1 MYIRLLLF
9 LKDIGY
15 EVIGLKNKIFK
26 IEKIFYL
33 LKKSIYFAWYR
44 HHFLIPPKVLK
55 KYIKSFFVVLKRG
68 NNTSDLFTNQNA
80 YNKWFDNQK
89 GIIKYKKFKYN
100 PKISVI
106 IPTYNVSREY
116 LCECID
122 SVLSQSYDNF
132 EICIADDNSSLKD
145 TLETLKEYEKNEKI
159 KVTYR
164 KKNGMI
170 SEASNTALKLATGDF
185 IALLD
190 NDDTLEKDAL
200 YYIVEALNEDKSLDM
215 IYTDEDKL
223 DFKGKKMEPHF
234 KPDYSPDTLMS
245 VNYICHLCCMR
256 KSIVDEL
263 GGFRS
268 EYDGS
273 QDYDLFLRFTEKTN
287 KIYHVPKVLYHWRQT
302 KTSTAGYM
310 GNKSYAYVAGKK
322 ALSDSLKRR
331 NIEGE
336 VLENPHVST
345 YLVKYG
351 NNNPLISII
360 IPIKDKA
367 KMTRKCIDSLYNK
380 STYKNFEIILV
391 DNNSEEQETFDLIE
405 EYKRKYDNFKSIR
418 LECEFNYSYI
428 NNEAVKIAS
437 GEYLLFLNNDTEVRD
452 ADFLEWMVGYA
463 SQDHAGCVGIK
474 LLYPDKLVQHAGVV
488 LGYGGIAGHVY
499 VALSNE
505 DNGLFGRL
513 VMPYDYTA
521 VTAACL
527 MVKKDKFNA
536 VNGFD
541 EKLKVALNDVD
552 LNLKLLNKG
561 YYNVCLSNITMF
573 HYESKSRGYEASKEK
588 HERFISEQEYMKKK
602 WGKVLDD
609 DKFFSKNNF

>member
-1 MYIRLLLF
+1 VKKESFIYRKFIS
-9 LKDIGY
+9 
-15 EVIGLKNKIFK
+15 K
-26 IEKIFYL
+26 IEKILYL
-33 LKKSIYFAWYR
+33 IKKSIYFAWHR

-55 KYIKSFFVVLKRG
+55 KYIKSFFVVMKRG
-68 NNTSDLFTNQNA
+68 NNTSNLFINQSA
-80 YNKWFDNQK
+80 YNKWFDNQEK
-89 GIIKYKKFKYN
+89 ITNYQKFKYN

-106 IPTYNVSREY
+106 IPTYNVASIY
-116 LCECID
+116 LKECID
-122 SVLSQSYDNF
+122 SVLNQSYTNF
-132 EICIADDNSSLKD
+132 EICIADDNSSLEE
-145 TLETLKEYEKNEKI
+145 TINTLKEYEKNDKI
-159 KVTYR
+159 KIIYR
-164 KKNGMI
+164 KENGMI
-170 SEASNTALKLATGDF
+170 SKCSNSALKLATGEY
-185 IALLD
+185 IVLLD
-190 NDDTLEKDAL
+190 NDDTIEKDAL
-200 YYIVEALNEDKSLDM
+200 YYIVESLNKDKTIDM

-263 GGFRS
+263 GGFNS
-268 EYDGS
+268 EFDGS

-287 KIYHVPKVLYHWRQT
+287 NIYHVRKVLYHWRQT

-310 GNKSYAYVAGKK
+310 GNKSYAYIAGKK
-322 ALSDSLKRR
+322 ALEAALIRR
-331 NIEGE
+331 NIQGE

-345 YLVKYG
+345 YLVKYD

-367 KMTRKCIDSLYNK
+367 KMTRRCIDSIYNK

-391 DNNSEEQETFDLIE
+391 DNNSCEEETFKMIE
-405 EYKRKYDNFKSIR
+405 EYKNKYDNFKSIR

-428 NNEAVKIAS
+428 NNEATKVCN
-437 GEYLLFLNNDTEVRD
+437 GEYLLFLNNDTELID
-452 ADFLEWMVGYA
+452 NDILEWMVGYA
-463 SQDHAGCVGIK
+463 SLSHVGCVGIK

-488 LGYGGIAGHVY
+488 LGYGGVAGHIY
-499 VALSNE
+499 VTASNN

-527 MVKKDKFNA
+527 MIRKDKFIE

-552 LNLKLLNKG
+552 LNIKMLDKG
-561 YYNVCLSNITMF
+561 YYNVCLSNVTMF
-573 HYESKSRGYEASKEK
+573 HYESKSRGYEATKEK
-588 HERFISEQEYMKKK
+588 HERFLKEQEYMKDK
-602 WGKVLDD
+602 WGKLLEE